1 MENVLEWYQNNQS
14 PNQPEQQVQQVSIEQ
29 ELEKHEQEQQEAD
42 HVAMNEYQNCIKAV
56 GLSELLRNNLANYL
70 AMTQV
75 PDLEGFKKDDMRAN
89 IKQVLNDL
97 SNTIAEL

>member
-1 MENVLEWYQNNQS
+1 MQSILDWYQGNES

-29 ELEKHEQEQQEAD
+29 ELEKREQEQQEAD

-75 PDLEGFKKDDMRAN
+75 PDLEGFKKDEMRAG
-89 IKQVLNDL
+89 IKTVLDEL
-97 SNTIAEL
+97 SGVIGEL